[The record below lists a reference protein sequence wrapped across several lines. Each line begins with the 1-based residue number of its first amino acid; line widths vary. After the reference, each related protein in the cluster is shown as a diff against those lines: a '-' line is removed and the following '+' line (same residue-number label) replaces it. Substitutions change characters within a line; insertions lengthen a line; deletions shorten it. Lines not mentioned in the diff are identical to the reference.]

1 MVHLCFRLL
10 AVWFWLLAVWFWL
23 LAVGFRLLAVRFLPL
38 RAVAR
43 RFGGEAAADDVVAR
57 WHRATAPGLA
67 GTVGHRSAGGKTAR
81 LAAPAQPFPSGVM
94 SKEISRGR
102 LSEAADAWRGH
113 FDAGRGGFGDPPKR
127 PGPERLRFL
136 LRTSP
141 AERDAAPADV
151 LLSLDQ

>member
-1 MVHLCFRLL
+1 MRPLFFVLPSPVL
-10 AVWFWLLAVWFWL
+10 APAGAAVSARGSDADPAF
-23 LAVGFRLLAVRFLPL
+23 VRAPRGQASSMKSAQPMPNV
-38 RAVAR
+38 RAIPS
-43 RFGGEAAADDVVAR
+43 DD
-57 WHRATAPGLA
+57 
-67 GTVGHRSAGGKTAR
+67 GHSRAGGGAQ